1 MRGTWSAGCFFAAQC
16 GHYRAWRSGGL
27 GVRGTGAWCWAHFQV
42 PLVRCESTFRA
53 LPWERACGGG
63 SSVALR
69 ICAREWDVGCW
80 PPAGER
86 LRVTLDLR
94 QRRGRAASPPSRTA
108 VQRDAVQ
115 GGKGRAGSAT
125 ARSLDAPAVEQR
137 DYCSP
142 EEEVQL
148 IQPATRNQR
157 PPSWSVITALAA
169 NQSAPSCQCPFLWR
183 TFGAGWQAR
192 LIRAT
197 AE

>member
-1 MRGTWSAGCFFAAQC
+1 MTVAASPEERDEGHVERWLLFCRAVWALSRLALGRARCAGNGRMVLGAFSSAVG
-16 GHYRAWRSGGL
+16 
-27 GVRGTGAWCWAHFQV
+27 
-42 PLVRCESTFRA
+42 
-53 LPWERACGGG
+53 
-63 SSVALR
+63 ALR
-69 ICAREWDVGCW
+69 IHFPSFAVGTCLRRWILRRAPHLRERVGCGMLA
-80 PPAGER
+80 PSPAGER

-148 IQPATRNQR
+148 I
-157 PPSWSVITALAA
+157 
-169 NQSAPSCQCPFLWR
+169 
-183 TFGAGWQAR
+183 
-192 LIRAT
+192 
-197 AE
+197 